1 MDRNCR
7 IWNKCKLL
15 PIGGDARVLERLSY
29 CVELIVGSG
38 NNILLLLGCQL
49 LGTSFQGELEN
60 TVFVNGTPG
69 NRNPPFFVKHVGNA
83 SAAGEVPVVPGK
95 DAADFGGRAV
105 LVVSRGLDDDRHAA
119 RGVTFVNDFV
129 EMLRF
134 HSFACPALDR
144 AVDDIV
150 WRTLG
155 PRRNDRAAE
164 PRVAGRVAAASLGR
178 DRDLA
183 SELAEKRRAFCVDR
197 TLGVLNFGPL
207 AVSRHA
213 MGIL

>member
-49 LGTSFQGELEN
+49 LGSSFQGELEN
-60 TVFVNGTPG
+60 AVFVKGTPG
-69 NRNPPFFVKHVGNA
+69 DRDPPLFVKHVGNTA
-83 SAAGEVPVVPGK
+83 AAGEVPVVPSK
-95 DAADFGGRAV
+95 DTADFRGRAV
-105 LVVSRGLDDDRHAA
+105 LVVSRGLDDHRYAPG
-119 RGVTFVNDFV
+119 RVTFVNDLV
-129 EMLRF
+129 KMLRF

-155 PRRNDRAAE
+155 PGRNDRAPE
-164 PRVAGRVAAASLGR
+164 PRVAGRVASTGFGR
-178 DRDLA
+178 DRDR
-183 SELAEKRRAFCVDR
+183 S
-197 TLGVLNFGPL
+197 
-207 AVSRHA
+207 
-213 MGIL
+213 